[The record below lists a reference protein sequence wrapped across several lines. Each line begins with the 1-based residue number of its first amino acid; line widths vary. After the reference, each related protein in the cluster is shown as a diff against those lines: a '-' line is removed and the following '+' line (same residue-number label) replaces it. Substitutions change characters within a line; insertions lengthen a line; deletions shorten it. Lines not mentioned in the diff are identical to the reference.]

1 MDDAD
6 STAAIAAAAVARDM
20 ASAWLGSCKPA
31 ALGGASKV
39 SESCFVGQEM
49 RRENVAGF
57 PSLSISVRVIVI
69 DHWRLSEMIGGSLE
83 VVALLA

>member
-1 MDDAD
+1 
-6 STAAIAAAAVARDM
+6 
-20 ASAWLGSCKPA
+20 
-31 ALGGASKV
+31 
-39 SESCFVGQEM
+39 M